1 MPIID
6 FILPSIFSQLKNKWY
21 FLLLGQKI
29 IYNRD
34 MLLGERCNRVGAL
47 IFEKN
52 VFFLVSFNRKKS
64 FFEHWG
70 LKRRLIRLKSDS
82 PRLFSTQAISL
93 TIISVWELETSQRLW
108 EHDTM
113 SRSRAFY
120 FCQVAYKELKK
131 QIQIAK

>member
-64 FFEHWG
+64 FFEH
-70 LKRRLIRLKSDS
+70 
-82 PRLFSTQAISL
+82 
-93 TIISVWELETSQRLW
+93 
-108 EHDTM
+108 
-113 SRSRAFY
+113 
-120 FCQVAYKELKK
+120 
-131 QIQIAK
+131 